1 MLPISPTNRP
11 TEKRRQKKVL
21 LQLWPRADAGP
32 FKPLPN
38 DESGFPAGPGKAQ
51 CRGVRDPQGA
61 TDSGN
66 PNPARGRPAA
76 SRDRHPEGQRLSAEN
91 AKRVILALIVFTAI
105 WIAFLAALVRLI
117 LFRPSVV

>member
-76 SRDRHPEGQRLSAEN
+76 SRDRHPEGQEPPVGQECQAGYFG
-91 AKRVILALIVFTAI
+91 ADRVHGHVDF
-105 WIAFLAALVRLI
+105 FSG
-117 LFRPSVV
+117 PPM